1 MRNEA
6 KAQIQ
11 FTVTYHTNA
20 SLNLVFEPG
29 EVEDEK
35 LFVKQLEERIRN
47 TLRRNLPCPGLGPE
61 ISILNPRFEYWG
73 EKGEKGGLFTARLI
87 VVGSSMETV
96 SVSL

>member
-11 FTVTYHTNA
+11 FTVTYHTNT

-35 LFVKQLEERIRN
+35 QFEKQLEERIRDI
-47 TLRRNLPCPGLGPE
+47 LRRNLPCPGLGPE

-73 EKGEKGGLFTARLI
+73 EKGGLFTARLI
-87 VVGSSMETV
+87 VVGSSMETAT
-96 SVSL
+96 VSL